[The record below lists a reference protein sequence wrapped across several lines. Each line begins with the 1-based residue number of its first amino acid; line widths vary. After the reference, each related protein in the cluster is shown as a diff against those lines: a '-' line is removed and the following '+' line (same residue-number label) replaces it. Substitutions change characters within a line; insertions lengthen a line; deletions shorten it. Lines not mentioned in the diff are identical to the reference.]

1 MVMRQRNIGIVL
13 AGFAVLP
20 NKISDKIPIPKNL
33 IANQLQ
39 CRLLII
45 INRDKNHPVI
55 RQKLLQQLQT
65 RIHHAQP
72 FVVAAQIL
80 TFFAD
85 HFAQPFLYARVVHI
99 VVVHPA
105 LIARVIRRV
114 DVNAVHPPAKFRQQ
128 AFERKQV
135 VAVYQKIVAAVFGF
149 TVVGLE
155 VVELV

>member
-1 MVMRQRNIGIVL
+1 MGILCSSSCCSNNIADEIRT
-13 AGFAVLP
+13 
-20 NKISDKIPIPKNL
+20 SENL

-45 INRDKNHPVI
+45 INRDKNHPII
-55 RQKLLQQLQT
+55 RQKLLQQFQT

-80 TFFAD
+80 ALAPD

-105 LIARVIRRV
+105 LVARVIRRV
-114 DVNAVHPPAKFRQQ
+114 NVNAVDAPAKLGQQ
-128 AFERKQV
+128 AFERKQI
-135 VAVYQKIVAAVFGF
+135 VAVNQKIVA
-149 TVVGLE
+149 TVGWLALGSLKI
-155 VVELV
+155 VELV